1 LFLFAIDA
9 IITGAMLQYLDK
21 LSTTIAVDLGT
32 DSVRV
37 WEKGKGLI
45 GEYPSYLAIDSRSK
59 RILASG
65 QDAYEMRGRVAANVS
80 LLRPFQK
87 GQIWD
92 KKIALAFL
100 KVVLRDVLK
109 KSFFSPTILFSIPA
123 SLSQSIEQETIQLG
137 YDLGAKEILTVVQ
150 PLAAAI
156 GAGMPVA
163 DSSGGF
169 IMQLGAGINEVG
181 VVSLGTL
188 VKGERSFEAGD
199 DFEQGLQTFLQK
211 DRQILISRDTA
222 RMLIHKLVSV
232 GDIHPGT
239 VLVTGKDEK
248 TTAPK
253 ELQVSAKQLLPFVEE
268 RTQTLVK
275 LVKKLL
281 SKIPAELTVD
291 VVDKGLLLSGGGA
304 LLSGLDS
311 YLVPKLGIPIS
322 VVDDPERAVIRGMG
336 TILDHLDEFRRSLGY
351 RGEESNN

>member
-1 LFLFAIDA
+1 
-9 IITGAMLQYLDK
+9 MLRYLDK
-21 LSTTIAVDLGT
+21 LSTTIAVDIGT
-32 DSVRV
+32 DMVRI
-37 WEKGKGLI
+37 WEKGKGLV
-45 GEYPSYLAIDSRSK
+45 EEHPSYLAVDSRSK
-59 RILASG
+59 RILAHG

-87 GQIWD
+87 GQLWD
-92 KKIALAFL
+92 IKIAQAFL
-100 KVVLRDVLK
+100 RVVLHSVLK

-123 SLSQSIEQETIQLG
+123 SMQPAIEEETIQLG
-137 YDLGAKEILTVVQ
+137 YSLGAKEVLTVAQ

-156 GAGMPVA
+156 GAGMPIV

-188 VKGERSFEAGD
+188 VESEKSFEAGD
-199 DFEQGLQTFLQK
+199 DFEQALQGYLQK
-211 DRQILISRDTA
+211 NHQILVSRDTA
-222 RMLIHKLVSV
+222 RMLIHKLVSL
-232 GDIHPGT
+232 GKSHPGT

-248 TTAPK
+248 TAAPK
-253 ELQVSAKQLLPFVEE
+253 ELQISAEKLRLFVEE
-268 RTQTLVK
+268 RTQILVQ

-281 SKIPAELTVD
+281 SKVPAELTVD

-336 TILDHLDEFRRSLGY
+336 VIMDHLDEFRRSLGY
-351 RGEESNN
+351 RKG